1 MQAMQKS
8 TRRFGSLR
16 DQLLLIYGFSVA
28 VGLQAGLVYFFL
40 TGTAR
45 VVLTSIAWGFVL
57 GTVVIALWWWVFPRL
72 PGKSEAARIAWA
84 TVTSACVI
92 SVVTVAVTQI
102 LSSLFYGFSILRP
115 YSGEGMVVT
124 VSADF
129 LHYAPLAAAFVPVAP
144 TVLMAV
150 IGYRRYLTPMRELE
164 TRARELDELAASAQ
178 LAALRAQI
186 HPHFLFNSLNSI
198 AQLIRTD
205 PVEAEACIERLAEI
219 FRYLTR
225 QANRDFVPLA
235 DELDFGDAYLDIQR
249 ARFRD
254 SLKVEKRVDER
265 TLRHLIPN
273 LILQPLV
280 ENAIRHGISRKV
292 GPGTVTIE
300 TELDNGHLLLRVT
313 DDGVGMTPETL
324 ATAFDRGVGL
334 RSIRDRLARLYG
346 PEVQP
351 EITSVLHQGTSVALR
366 LPVHPPA
373 EMSMIVG
380 SEGSRS

>member
-1 MQAMQKS
+1 MQKT
-8 TRRFGSLR
+8 TRRFASLR

-45 VVLTSIAWGFVL
+45 VLFTSIGWGFVL
-57 GTVVIALWWWVFPRL
+57 GSVVIGLWWWVFPRL
-72 PGKSEAARIAWA
+72 PGKSEAGRIAWA
-84 TVTSACVI
+84 TATSAAVI

-115 YSGEGMVVT
+115 YFGEGMTVS

-150 IGYRRYLTPMRELE
+150 IGYRRYFTPMLERE
-164 TRARELDELAASAQ
+164 TRARELNELAASAQ

-205 PVEAEACIERLAEI
+205 PAEAETCIERLAEI
-219 FRYLTR
+219 FRYLMR
-225 QANRDFVPLA
+225 QASRDFVPLA
-235 DELDFGDAYLDIQR
+235 DELDFGDSYLDIQR
-249 ARFRD
+249 ARFRN
-254 SLKVEKRVDER
+254 SLKVEKHVDAR

-273 LILQPLV
+273 LVLQPLV
-280 ENAIRHGISRKV
+280 ENAIRHGISRKI

-300 TELDNGHLLLRVT
+300 TGLDDGHLLLRVT
-313 DDGVGMTPETL
+313 DDGVGMAAEE
-324 ATAFDRGVGL
+324 AAADR
-334 RSIRDRLARLYG
+334 R
-346 PEVQP
+346 
-351 EITSVLHQGTSVALR
+351 
-366 LPVHPPA
+366 
-373 EMSMIVG
+373 
-380 SEGSRS
+380 

>member
-1 MQAMQKS
+1 LTGREAGLGNAVMQK
-8 TRRFGSLR
+8 TTKQFGSLR

-45 VVLTSIAWGFVL
+45 VLLTSVGWGFVL
-57 GTVVIALWWWVFPRL
+57 GSVVIALWWWVFPRL
-72 PGKSEAARIAWA
+72 PGTSEAGRIAWA
-84 TVTSACVI
+84 TVTSACVV
-92 SVVTVAVTQI
+92 SFVTVAGTQI

-115 YSGEGMVVT
+115 YSGEGMTIT

-150 IGYRRYLTPMRELE
+150 IGYRRYFTPMRELE
-164 TRARELDELAASAQ
+164 TRARELNELAASAQ

-205 PVEAEACIERLAEI
+205 PAEAEACIERLAEI

-225 QANRDFVPLA
+225 QASRDFVPLA
-235 DELDFGDAYLDIQR
+235 DELGFGDAYLDIQR

-300 TELDNGHLLLRVT
+300 TALDNGHLLLRVT
-313 DDGVGMTPETL
+313 DDGVGMTSETL

-334 RSIRDRLARLYG
+334 RSIRDRLVRLYG
-346 PEVQP
+346 AEVCP
-351 EITSVLHQGTSVALR
+351 EITSTPHRGTSVTLK
-366 LPVHPPA
+366 LPIEPPA
-373 EMSMIVG
+373 
-380 SEGSRS
+380 RD

>member
-1 MQAMQKS
+1 MQK
-8 TRRFGSLR
+8 TARHFGSLR

-45 VVLTSIAWGFVL
+45 VLFTSIGWGFVL
-57 GTVVIALWWWVFPRL
+57 GSVVIALWWWVFPRL

-84 TVTSACVI
+84 TVTSACAI
-92 SVVTVAVTQI
+92 SIVTVAVTQI
-102 LSSLFYGFSILRP
+102 LSSMFYGFSILRP

-150 IGYRRYLTPMRELE
+150 IGYRRYFAPMLELE
-164 TRARELDELAASAQ
+164 TRARELNELAASAQ

-205 PVEAEACIERLAEI
+205 PDEAEACIERLAEI

-225 QANRDFVPLA
+225 QASRDFVPLA

-254 SLKVEKRVDER
+254 NLRIEKRIDAR
-265 TLRHLIPN
+265 TLRYLVPN
-273 LILQPLV
+273 LVLQPLV

-292 GPGTVTIE
+292 GPGTLTIE
-300 TELDNGHLLLRVT
+300 TGIADDHVLLRVT
-313 DDGVGMTPETL
+313 DDGVGMAPETL

-346 PEVQP
+346 AEVRP
-351 EITSVLHQGTSVALR
+351 EITSAPHRGTTVALR
-366 LPVHPPA
+366 LPLDAPA
-373 EMSMIVG
+373 ETAARTG
-380 SEGSRS
+380 S

>member
-1 MQAMQKS
+1 M
-8 TRRFGSLR
+8 L
-16 DQLLLIYGFSVA
+16 
-28 VGLQAGLVYFFL
+28 
-40 TGTAR
+40 
-45 VVLTSIAWGFVL
+45 
-57 GTVVIALWWWVFPRL
+57 
-72 PGKSEAARIAWA
+72 
-84 TVTSACVI
+84 
-92 SVVTVAVTQI
+92 
-102 LSSLFYGFSILRP
+102 
-115 YSGEGMVVT
+115 VT

-150 IGYRRYLTPMRELE
+150 IGYRRYFTPMLELE
-164 TRARELDELAASAQ
+164 SRARELNELAASAQ

-198 AQLIRTD
+198 AQLIRSN
-205 PVEAEACIERLAEI
+205 PEEAEACIERLAEI

-225 QANRDFVPLA
+225 QANRDFVPVA

-254 SLKVEKRVDER
+254 RLKIEKRIDTR

-300 TELDNGHLLLRVT
+300 AGVDDGHVLLRVT
-313 DDGVGMTPETL
+313 DDGIGMTAETL
-324 ATAFDRGVGL
+324 AAAFDRGVGL

-346 PEVQP
+346 PDVRP
-351 EITSVLHQGTSVALR
+351 EITSAPHRGTSVTLR
-366 LPVHPPA
+366 LPVSPLA
-373 EMSMIVG
+373 QE
-380 SEGSRS
+380 RSTVAGTVA

>member
-1 MQAMQKS
+1 
-8 TRRFGSLR
+8 
-16 DQLLLIYGFSVA
+16 
-28 VGLQAGLVYFFL
+28 
-40 TGTAR
+40 
-45 VVLTSIAWGFVL
+45 
-57 GTVVIALWWWVFPRL
+57 
-72 PGKSEAARIAWA
+72 
-84 TVTSACVI
+84 VTSACVI
-92 SVVTVAVTQI
+92 SAVTIAVTQI
-102 LSSLFYGFSILRP
+102 LSSLLYGFSILRP
-115 YSGEGMVVT
+115 YTGEGMLVT

-150 IGYRRYLTPMRELE
+150 IGYRRYFTPMLELE
-164 TRARELDELAASAQ
+164 SRARELNELAASAQ

-198 AQLIRTD
+198 AQLIRSD
-205 PVEAEACIERLAEI
+205 PEEAEACIERLAEI

-225 QANRDFVPLA
+225 QANRDFVPVA

-254 SLKVEKRVDER
+254 RLKIEKRIDTR

-300 TELDNGHLLLRVT
+300 AGVDDGHVLLRVT
-313 DDGVGMTPETL
+313 DDGIGMTAETL
-324 ATAFDRGVGL
+324 AAAFDRGVGL

-346 PEVQP
+346 PDVRP
-351 EITSVLHQGTSVALR
+351 EITSAPHRGTSVTLR
-366 LPVHPPA
+366 LPVSPLA
-373 EMSMIVG
+373 QE
-380 SEGSRS
+380 RSTVAGTVA

>member
-1 MQAMQKS
+1 MQK
-8 TRRFGSLR
+8 TTKQFGSLR
-16 DQLLLIYGFSVA
+16 DQLLLIYGFSIA
-28 VGLQAGLVYFFL
+28 IGLQAGLVYFFL

-45 VVLTSIAWGFVL
+45 VLLTSVGWGFVL
-57 GTVVIALWWWVFPRL
+57 GSVVIALWWWVFPRL
-72 PGKSEAARIAWA
+72 PGGSEAARIAWA
-84 TVTSACVI
+84 TVVSACVV
-92 SVVTVAVTQI
+92 SFVTVAGTQI
-102 LSSLFYGFSILRP
+102 LSNLFYGFSILRP
-115 YSGEGMVVT
+115 YSGEGMVIRI
-124 VSADF
+124 SPDF

-150 IGYRRYLTPMRELE
+150 IGYRRYFTPMRELE
-164 TRARELDELAASAQ
+164 TRARELNELAASAQ

-205 PVEAEACIERLAEI
+205 PAEAETCIERLAEI

-254 SLKVEKRVDER
+254 NLKVEKRVDER

-273 LILQPLV
+273 LVLQPLV

-300 TELDNGHLLLRVT
+300 TGLDNGHLLLRVT
-313 DDGVGMTPETL
+313 DDGVGMAADTL

-334 RSIRDRLARLYG
+334 SSIRDRLARLYG
-346 PEVQP
+346 PEVRP
-351 EITSVLHQGTSVALR
+351 EITSAPHRGTSVTLK
-366 LPVHPPA
+366 LPIEPPT
-373 EMSMIVG
+373 
-380 SEGSRS
+380 RH